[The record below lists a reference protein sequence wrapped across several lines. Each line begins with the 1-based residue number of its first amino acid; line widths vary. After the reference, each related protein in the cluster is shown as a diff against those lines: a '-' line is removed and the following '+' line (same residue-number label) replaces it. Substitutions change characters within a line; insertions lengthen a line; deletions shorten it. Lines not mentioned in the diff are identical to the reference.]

1 MSHRTT
7 ALGVALASALAA
19 VFAPAA
25 TVAGAQAWNYPSFQP
40 SRTVER
46 EYNFAVADGGDAT
59 GTAFVFQWREGFSA
73 GNQLSLDVGL
83 ADPELTGTKFLI
95 GGQFARQLVTSNTQV
110 PFDLLFTAG
119 VNGAFGGLTLFRVPI
134 GVSVGRRF
142 PLEGG
147 LAITP
152 YVHPRLVLDV
162 CGSCDGRDNSEV
174 GLDFDLGADF
184 AFSPQFSL
192 RFSILFAGSDYIGND
207 SDSAFG
213 LSLAW
218 QPPSLLR
225 R

>member
-7 ALGVALASALAA
+7 PRRLLPLLGAALLGLAA
-19 VFAPAA
+19 P
-25 TVAGAQAWNYPSFQP
+25 AGAQAWNYPSFQAP
-40 SRTVER
+40 RITDR
-46 EYNFAVADGGDAT
+46 EYNFAVADGGQAT
-59 GTAFVFQWREGFSA
+59 GTSFVFQWREGLTL

-83 ADPELTGTKFLI
+83 ADPDRTGTKLLI
-95 GGQFARQLVTSNTQV
+95 GGQFAKQLARTSTQV

-119 VNGAFGGLTLFRVPI
+119 INGAFGGGSLLRVPF

-147 LAITP
+147 LALTP
-152 YVHPRLVLDV
+152 YAHPRLAIDV
-162 CGSCDGRDNSEV
+162 CGSCDDRDRSKV

-184 AFSPQFSL
+184 EFSPQFAL
-192 RFSILFAGSDYIGND
+192 RFSAVFSGSDYFVND
-207 SDSAFG
+207 SDDAFG

-218 QPPSLLR
+218 RPPGLVR